1 MEVRKDGKLISQG
14 RGETWRT
21 EDDEERKKWERHGG
35 KERSNSWRIGGKRKM
50 KLTRRVWRK
59 TTGREE
65 KEEEEKGGNPL
76 QSSCEWHHPSCG
88 CGLLPIS
95 ACASEC
101 VCVYVC
107 VCVCVRGGL
116 LWPVHNLFT
125 TSLPH
130 FFLQPRRW
138 PHTVF
143 AVLEGTT
150 YFTVRPQAHG
160 RRCCP
165 LRRGSADRCAVKF
178 TVVNVTNVSHHAS
191 VSHYESTHCEL
202 SLAADLL
209 MRCKGKKW
217 VKPLTC

>member
-1 MEVRKDGKLISQG
+1 MRKEEIEVRKDGKLISQG

-35 KERSNSWRIGGKRKM
+35 REWSNSWRIGGKRKM
-50 KLTRRVWRK
+50 KLMRRVWRK
-59 TTGREE
+59 TTG

-95 ACASEC
+95 TCAS
-101 VCVYVC
+101 VC
-107 VCVCVRGGL
+107 VCVWGGL

-125 TSLPH
+125 TSLPN
-130 FFLQPRRW
+130 FFLQTRPW

-143 AVLEGTT
+143 AMLEGTT

-160 RRCCP
+160 RRCSLP
-165 LRRGSADRCAVKF
+165 PRGSADRRAVKF
-178 TVVNVTNVSHHAS
+178 TVVNVTNVSHRAS
-191 VSHYESTHCEL
+191 VSH
-202 SLAADLL
+202 
-209 MRCKGKKW
+209 
-217 VKPLTC
+217 